1 VGDGCSYGK
10 QSTLDGV
17 KKNGQKES
25 LVWAFSF
32 GFLISRHLGAKV
44 ANVSTRTQE
53 STGIDSDTVAVG
65 LSAFL
70 R

>member
-1 VGDGCSYGK
+1 MGDGCSYDK
-10 QSTLDGV
+10 QSTVDGV
-17 KKNGQKES
+17 EKDGQKES

-44 ANVSTRTQE
+44 ANVSTRTKE
-53 STGIDSDTVAVG
+53 SSRIDSDTVAVG

-70 R
+70 